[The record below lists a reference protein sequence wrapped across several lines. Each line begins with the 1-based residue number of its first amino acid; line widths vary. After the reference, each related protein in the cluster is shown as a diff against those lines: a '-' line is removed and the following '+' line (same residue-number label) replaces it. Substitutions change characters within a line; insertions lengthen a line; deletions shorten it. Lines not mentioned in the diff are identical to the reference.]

1 MAYALWTS
9 FDVYVPDR
17 RGRGY
22 SGQYQPDS
30 DLQTEVNDLRALL
43 SDTGAQY
50 VLGVGSGASLALCTA
65 CHVAMFDNDLSIK
78 KIAAFEPLILPED
91 NGKFGELREKLEQQI
106 DGGRSLKEECR
117 FWEEMKFQKL
127 FGLSQR
133 KTEVLFIY
141 GNESFSHL
149 QVSLQSFSNGLAH
162 MKVMDFDGM
171 GHSGLSNNS
180 EGGDPGRVAIE
191 LRNFFFGC
199 SQQLGRVPN
208 QN

>member
-1 MAYALWTS
+1 MT
-9 FDVYVPDR
+9 
-17 RGRGY
+17 
-22 SGQYQPDS
+22 
-30 DLQTEVNDLRALL
+30 T
-43 SDTGAQY
+43 
-50 VLGVGSGASLALCTA
+50 
-65 CHVAMFDNDLSIK
+65 K
-78 KIAAFEPLILPED
+78 
-91 NGKFGELREKLEQQI
+91 
-106 DGGRSLKEECR
+106 GRSWGGLGGWRQKMTPKWLAARQSKKTLAEDQKLNGAYSMKNLLKPLKEECR

-149 QVSLQSFSNGLAH
+149 QVSLQSFSNVLAH

-191 LRNFFFGC
+191 LRNFSLDAHNNWVGY
-199 SQQLGRVPN
+199 QIRIK
-208 QN
+208 

>member
-1 MAYALWTS
+1 MASSISANSHSPRRKSVLSADSTLIAYFEYISPSPKSKPGLIILHDGFDSSRTYTDMAYALWTS

-106 DGGRSLKEECR
+106 DGGR
-117 FWEEMKFQKL
+117 
-127 FGLSQR
+127 
-133 KTEVLFIY
+133 
-141 GNESFSHL
+141 
-149 QVSLQSFSNGLAH
+149 
-162 MKVMDFDGM
+162 VMDPEALFTALK
-171 GHSGLSNNS
+171 SW
-180 EGGDPGRVAIE
+180 
-191 LRNFFFGC
+191 
-199 SQQLGRVPN
+199 
-208 QN
+208 